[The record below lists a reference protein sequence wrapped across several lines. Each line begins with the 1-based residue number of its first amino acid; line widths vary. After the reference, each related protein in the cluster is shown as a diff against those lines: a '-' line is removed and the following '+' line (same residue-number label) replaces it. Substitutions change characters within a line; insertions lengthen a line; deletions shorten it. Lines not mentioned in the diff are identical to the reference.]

1 MTTSPSH
8 RAQEIL
14 MTFAAEG
21 EPTPKRLEAF
31 TKEYPDL
38 RRELTD
44 LAVELVLEPSRPV
57 PAADAATART
67 VSSAWARFQAGIASP
82 PAKSRAGAVV
92 EPSPDVFAGFAG
104 PSFPRLAAR
113 LGVTPA
119 FLIKV
124 REGLIEAASFP
135 KALARDIADEVGH
148 GVDTVIALLERPASM
163 PAGTMAKA
171 DGKPEVGVKQ
181 TFEEAVASS
190 GLTADQRRR
199 LLAMAEAERG
209 SD

>member
-1 MTTSPSH
+1 MTTSPAH
-8 RAQEIL
+8 RAQEVL
-14 MTFAAEG
+14 LTFAAEG
-21 EPTPKRLEAF
+21 DPTPKRLESF
-31 TKEYPDL
+31 VKEYPDL

-44 LAVELVLEPSRPV
+44 LAVEMVLEPSRPV
-57 PAADAATART
+57 PAADAGTTRA
-67 VSSAWARFQAGIASP
+67 VSAAWARFQAGTAGQ
-82 PAKSRAGAVV
+82 PAPAETGAAV
-92 EPSPDVFAGFAG
+92 EPLPDVFAGFAG

-124 REGLIEAASFP
+124 RDGLIEAAGFP
-135 KALARDIADEVGH
+135 RVLARSIADEVGH
-148 GVDTVIALLERPASM
+148 GADTVIALLERPASM
-163 PAGTMAKA
+163 PSGTMAKA
-171 DGKPEVGVKQ
+171 DGKPEVGRKQ
-181 TFEEAVASS
+181 TFEEAVATS

>member
-14 MTFAAEG
+14 LTFAAEG

-57 PAADAATART
+57 PRLTPRRRAPCRRHGLASRQASPAPGEVPGRRGGRAFAGRLRGLRRPVIPTARGP
-67 VSSAWARFQAGIASP
+67 ARSDT
-82 PAKSRAGAVV
+82 RL
-92 EPSPDVFAGFAG
+92 PDQG
-104 PSFPRLAAR
+104 PGWPYRGRVL
-113 LGVTPA
+113 
-119 FLIKV
+119 
-124 REGLIEAASFP
+124 P

-181 TFEEAVASS
+181 TFEEAVANS

>member
-1 MTTSPSH
+1 MTTSPAH
-8 RAQEIL
+8 RAQEVL
-14 MTFAAEG
+14 LTFAAEG
-21 EPTPKRLEAF
+21 EPTPRRLEAF
-31 TKEYPDL
+31 VKEYPDL

-44 LAVELVLEPSRPV
+44 LAVEMVLEPSRPL

-67 VSSAWARFQAGIASP
+67 VSSAWARYQAGTTKQA
-82 PAKSRAGAVV
+82 AVARAEAPV
-92 EPSPDVFAGFAG
+92 EPPDVFAGFAG

-124 REGLIEAASFP
+124 RDGLIEAATFP
-135 KALARDIADEVGH
+135 RALARSIADEVGH
-148 GVDTVIALLERPASM
+148 GVGTIIALLERPASM

-171 DGKPEVGVKQ
+171 DGKPEVGRKQ
-181 TFEEAVASS
+181 TFAEAVATS
-190 GLTADQRRR
+190 GLTADQQRR

>member
-14 MTFAAEG
+14 LTFAAEG

-82 PAKSRAGAVV
+82 RRSPGPARWSSLRRTSSRA
-92 EPSPDVFAGFAG
+92 SP
-104 PSFPRLAAR
+104 AR
-113 LGVTPA
+113 H
-119 FLIKV
+119 
-124 REGLIEAASFP
+124 S
-135 KALARDIADEVGH
+135 H
-148 GVDTVIALLERPASM
+148 GSRP
-163 PAGTMAKA
+163 
-171 DGKPEVGVKQ
+171 
-181 TFEEAVASS
+181 
-190 GLTADQRRR
+190 
-199 LLAMAEAERG
+199 G
-209 SD
+209 SE